1 MSTDGA
7 GAEGETTTVVSE
19 PLPAPWFKHLPNSLT
34 LLRVLLVPL
43 FVLFH
48 YPIIV
53 DNHTYWAAGWTFTFA
68 AITDFFDGY
77 LARRYHLVSR
87 LGKLLDP
94 IADKVLI
101 TAALVMLVEIERAS
115 AWIVIIILGREFA
128 VTGLRSLAASEG
140 VVLAAESLGKWKVGA
155 QIAAILMLLADHI
168 WFLPFIPFRPM
179 GTFFLWVAMVL
190 AVVSGVQYV
199 LNYWRSG
206 PAAPEG

>member
-1 MSTDGA
+1 MS
-7 GAEGETTTVVSE
+7 GETTGRAAGVGPDS
-19 PLPAPWFKHLPNSLT
+19 PLPAPWLKHLPNSLT

-48 YPIIV
+48 YPIVV
-53 DNHTYWAAGWTFTFA
+53 DDHTYWAAGWTFTFA

-77 LARRYHLVSR
+77 LARRYHLVTR

-101 TAALVMLVEIERAS
+101 TAALVMLVEIERAE
-115 AWIVIIILGREFA
+115 AWIVVVILGREFA
-128 VTGLRSLAASEG
+128 VTGLRALAASEG

-155 QIAAILMLLADHI
+155 QITAILMLLAHRI
-168 WFLPFIPFRPM
+168 WFLPFLPFRPM

-190 AVVSGVQYV
+190 AVVSAVQYG

-206 PAAPEG
+206 PPAAR